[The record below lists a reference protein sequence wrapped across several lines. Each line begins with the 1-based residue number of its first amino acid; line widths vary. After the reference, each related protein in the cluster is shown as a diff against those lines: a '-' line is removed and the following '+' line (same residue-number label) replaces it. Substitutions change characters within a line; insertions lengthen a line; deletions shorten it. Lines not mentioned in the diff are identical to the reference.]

1 MDKEPTDLW
10 NFFGRWPTINL
21 PFWTATAWQEIEENI
36 IVKSFK
42 RCGIS
47 NALDRSEDD
56 QIRNEIPKDIADEL
70 DEEEGDE
77 EEDEDDI
84 NDFDPFNDD

>member
-1 MDKEPTDLW
+1 M
-10 NFFGRWPTINL
+10 
-21 PFWTATAWQEIEENI
+21 
-36 IVKSFK
+36 KSFK

>member
-1 MDKEPTDLW
+1 M
-10 NFFGRWPTINL
+10 
-21 PFWTATAWQEIEENI
+21 
-36 IVKSFK
+36 KSC
-42 RCGIS
+42 RIS
-47 NALDRSEDD
+47 NTLDGSEDD

-84 NDFDPFNDD
+84 NDFDLFNDA